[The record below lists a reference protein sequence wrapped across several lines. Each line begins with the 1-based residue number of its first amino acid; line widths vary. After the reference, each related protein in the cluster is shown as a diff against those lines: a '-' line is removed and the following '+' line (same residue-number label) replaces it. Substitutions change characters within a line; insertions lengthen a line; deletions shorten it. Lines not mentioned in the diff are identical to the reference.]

1 MLRRSPRALIL
12 WMGATALAVTT
23 GAVVAGELATLHRR
37 ANTFGPE
44 LRAVV
49 ATHELALGSTITPR
63 DVATRRIH
71 ASQLPDGVL
80 TDDTLALGRV
90 VRVPVVRD
98 AYISARNL
106 TGSRRTGL
114 DGIIPNGSRAMR
126 VLVEDG
132 LRPAPGS
139 AVDVYATIDTDT
151 LGAGRGGS
159 EPAMVVAAGVLVLA
173 TDDTGGAGTV
183 SRSLGVTL
191 LVSEDQAADLAFAS
205 ARGTL
210 VLALVPPED
219 ARAPSGLT
227 RR

>member
-1 MLRRSPRALIL
+1 M
-12 WMGATALAVTT
+12 
-23 GAVVAGELATLHRR
+23 H
-37 ANTFGPE
+37 
-44 LRAVV
+44 AVV
-49 ATHELALGSTITPR
+49 ATHELALGSTITSG
-63 DVATRRIH
+63 DITTRRVH

-80 TDDTLALGRV
+80 TDTGLALGRV
-90 VRVPVVRD
+90 VRVPLVRD
-98 AYISARNL
+98 AYITVRNL
-106 TGSRRTGL
+106 AASRRTGL
-114 DGIIPNGSRAMR
+114 DGIIPDGSRAMR

-151 LGAGRGGS
+151 LGAGKS
-159 EPAMVVAAGVLVLA
+159 ASQPAVVVAAGVLVLA
-173 TDDTGGAGTV
+173 TDDTGGAGSV

-205 ARGTL
+205 AHGTL

-219 ARAPSGLT
+219 ARSPSGPT